1 MQLKI
6 QRSQRMGGVLG
17 NTVVFCL
24 DVRADY
30 SAEEQNNIR
39 RYKMGSY
46 IIYNSRAARKHI
58 ERVNAQADRAKH
70 GSSWGE
76 MAAGAALSWTSV
88 AMAKMSLNI
97 SIGSLGRG
105 HHIECKDLDE
115 LLEAEDTV
123 RNACKNV
130 TRHLEVAATFDGSEV
145 VIEYDR
151 GEENVHILQNAP
163 PLIVYAPEG
172 SSAPLPPNGTASE
185 PSGASSQA
193 RGADTSAAAVAPSPS
208 AFWQQWLAVEQKIL
222 AYTAAKGWNLR
233 QDHLRALALLGGV
246 AIFILLLSQ
255 L

>member
-6 QRSQRMGGVLG
+6 QRSQRVGGVLG

-30 SAEEQNNIR
+30 SPEEQSNIR
-39 RYKMGSY
+39 RYKMGSHV
-46 IIYNSRAARKHI
+46 IYNSRAAQKHLARADAQNS
-58 ERVNAQADRAKH
+58 RVRE
-70 GSSWGE
+70 GTWGGL
-76 MAAGAALSWTSV
+76 AAGWAVGLSSL

-97 SIGSLGRG
+97 SIGSLGQG

-130 TRHLEVAATFDGSEV
+130 TRYLEIAETFDGSEV

-163 PLIVYAPEG
+163 PLIVH
-172 SSAPLPPNGTASE
+172 
-185 PSGASSQA
+185 
-193 RGADTSAAAVAPSPS
+193 VAEKPAGPSPS
-208 AFWQQWLAVEQKIL
+208 AGSASNPFVASPPATETGSGAAPAARPPSALWKLWLDWEKKAL
-222 AYTAAKGWNLR
+222 AYTAAKGWRVR
-233 QDHLRALALLGGV
+233 QDHLRALALLGTV
-246 AIFILLLSQ
+246 VVFIFLLSQ